1 MPGPV
6 PTLWAAS
13 LRHFLRQPAQLAL
26 ALVALAAGVAT
37 IVAVNIATASS
48 RRAFELSMRAVNGP
62 ATQVITGGP
71 QGLDETLYVRLF
83 TRAPLGGGPQPVYA
97 PVVEGYVTVRGRVMQ
112 LVGLDP
118 FASAALQESSASEG
132 EGTVRTLQGVPSWTA
147 GLDAIRSAK
156 LVSRSRARSSWRTAP
171 HASWDSGQASR

>member
-1 MPGPV
+1 MPGPA

-71 QGLDETLYVRLF
+71 QGLDEALYV
-83 TRAPLGGGPQPVYA
+83 Q
-97 PVVEGYVTVRGRVMQ
+97 
-112 LVGLDP
+112 
-118 FASAALQESSASEG
+118 ALQ
-132 EGTVRTLQGVPSWTA
+132 
-147 GLDAIRSAK
+147 
-156 LVSRSRARSSWRTAP
+156 
-171 HASWDSGQASR
+171 